1 MSLVIKSGLRL
12 VGLLVLVTVWL
23 GLALPVA
30 QPYTVCPS
38 GCPFSKIQ
46 AALDAAKDGD
56 TITVGPGVYKENLK
70 ITKSV
75 SLVGA
80 DPAQVRLMPSGPA
93 YALIQVGEESTLGT
107 VRIEGFT
114 LQQAIGLVEQA
125 IYTEVDSSIQSF
137 IFRNNR
143 VLNREEKDWIVS
155 LVGDTV
161 TVEKSIF
168 SANSTLKI
176 DGRRIHV
183 FNNDLRLVEIDPFLG
198 DTGNEAL
205 VEGNTFREEEVF
217 VAGNAIVRKNQFRSA
232 GLGIGVGGNPLEVEL
247 VQVLE
252 NEFLGPG
259 VSSFPP
265 SFQSS
270 IAIGVGT
277 TSDRVL
283 IEGNKIA
290 NYDVGIGI
298 DRWTSLSLDIT
309 IRRNTISQ
317 GWYGIWL
324 KAQRQEP
331 TKIQILGNTID
342 RQQHPKGS
350 DSSGAGI
357 LIDGEVEQV
366 EVLFQ
371 GNTISLGDF
380 GVLLM
385 PGSGKFELQGNTI
398 TDNDLFGVLLAVPPC
413 GEVVDPTKVQVTGS
427 GNEIA

>member
-1 MSLVIKSGLRL
+1 MSLVIKSSLRL
-12 VGLLVLVTVWL
+12 IGLSVLVTGLL
-23 GLALPVA
+23 GLALSVA

-38 GCPFSKIQ
+38 GCPFAKIQ

-80 DPAQVRLMPSGPA
+80 DPAQVRLMPGGPA
-93 YALIQVGEESTLGT
+93 YALIQVGDEPTLGT

-114 LQQAIGLVEQA
+114 LQQAAGLVEQA
-125 IYTEVDSSIQSF
+125 VYTDVDSSIQGF
-137 IFRNNR
+137 VFRNNR
-143 VLNREEKDWIVS
+143 VLNREEKDWIAS
-155 LVGDTV
+155 LVGDAV

-265 SFQSS
+265 TSWSS

-298 DRWTSLSLDIT
+298 DRWTSLSLDII

-366 EVLFQ
+366 EVLMQ
-371 GNTISLGDF
+371 GNTIRLGDF

-385 PGSGKFELQGNTI
+385 PGSGKFEFQGNKI
-398 TDNDLFGVLLAVPPC
+398 IDNDLFGVLL
-413 GEVVDPTKVQVTGS
+413 
-427 GNEIA
+427 

>member
-1 MSLVIKSGLRL
+1 MMSAAQVSLRL
-12 VGLLVLVTVWL
+12 VSLSALVAVSL
-23 GLALPVA
+23 GLAFSVA

-56 TITVGPGVYKENLK
+56 TITVGPGVYRENLV

-80 DPAQVRLMPSGPA
+80 DPAQVRLMPGGPA
-93 YALIQVGEESTLGT
+93 YALIQVGDESTLGT
-107 VRIEGFT
+107 VRLEGFT
-114 LQQAIGLVEQA
+114 LQQAAGLVENSV
-125 IYTEVDSSIQSF
+125 YTDVDSSIQGF
-137 IFRNNR
+137 IFHNNR
-143 VLNREEKDWIVS
+143 VLNRETGDWTAS

-161 TVEKSIF
+161 TIEKSIF
-168 SANSTLKI
+168 STNSSLKV

-205 VEGNTFREEEVF
+205 VEENTFREETVF

-232 GLGIGVGGNPLEVEL
+232 GLGISVGGNPLEVEL

-259 VSSFPP
+259 VSPFPP
-265 SFQSS
+265 GSWSN

-277 TSDRVL
+277 ISDRVL

-309 IRRNTISQ
+309 IRRNIISQ

-331 TKIQILGNTID
+331 TKTGAYKN
-342 RQQHPKGS
+342 S
-350 DSSGAGI
+350 DS
-357 LIDGEVEQV
+357 GEHH
-366 EVLFQ
+366 
-371 GNTISLGDF
+371 
-380 GVLLM
+380 
-385 PGSGKFELQGNTI
+385 
-398 TDNDLFGVLLAVPPC
+398 
-413 GEVVDPTKVQVTGS
+413 
-427 GNEIA
+427 